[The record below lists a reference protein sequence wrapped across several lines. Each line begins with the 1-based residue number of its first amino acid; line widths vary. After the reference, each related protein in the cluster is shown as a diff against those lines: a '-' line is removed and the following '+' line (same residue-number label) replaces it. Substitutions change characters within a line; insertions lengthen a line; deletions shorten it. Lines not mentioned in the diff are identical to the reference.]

1 MISNIIDGIRILMV
15 CVAFFF
21 GYQIGFED
29 DTYNLANQLHFMIP
43 LVILAIAG
51 ISGLEGLLYGDKA
64 AEAKGYEKG
73 SKYQKQSAIALLSYT
88 FMAIV
93 VYFAKWGTLAELTVF
108 GSFIFFFVFS
118 GYVHAVSA
126 IRDKNLTWQ
135 NVNRPFITLMLIA
148 GMVYPV
154 FMYFKTL
161 A

>member
-1 MISNIIDGIRILMV
+1 MLSNAIDVIRIILV
-15 CVAFFF
+15 CAAFFF
-21 GYQIGFED
+21 GYQIGFSGEVYD
-29 DTYNLANQLHFMIP
+29 PAQQLNFMIP
-43 LVILAIAG
+43 LVIAAVAG

-93 VYFAKWGTLAELTVF
+93 AYFANWGTLAELTVF

-118 GYVHAVSA
+118 GYVHALSA
-126 IRDKNLTWQ
+126 IRDKNFAWQ
-135 NVNRPFITLMLIA
+135 NINRPFITLMLIA

-154 FMYFKTL
+154 LMYFKTL
-161 A
+161 P

>member
-1 MISNIIDGIRILMV
+1 MLSNAIDFIRIILV
-15 CVAFFF
+15 CAAFFF
-21 GYQIGFED
+21 GYQIGFSGEVYD
-29 DTYNLANQLHFMIP
+29 PAKQLNFMIP
-43 LVILAIAG
+43 LVIAAVAG

-93 VYFAKWGTLAELTVF
+93 AYFANWGTLAELTVF

-118 GYVHAVSA
+118 GYVHALSA
-126 IRDKNLTWQ
+126 IRDKNFAWQ
-135 NVNRPFITLMLIA
+135 NINRPFITLMLIA

-154 FMYFKTL
+154 LMYFKTL
-161 A
+161 P